1 MTEIALRVQ
10 NVVKDFDVYD
20 RPRDLAIEVLTRK
33 KRHKTFRALDGISLE
48 VPKGEILG
56 IIGSNGAG
64 KSTLLKII
72 TGVLDATYGSVEIS
86 GRVTAIL
93 ELGLGFNPEY
103 SGRENIFLS
112 GLLYGMD
119 RPEIE
124 RKLESIIEFSGL
136 GSFIERPVKTYSSG
150 MHARLAFSIATAA
163 EPEILIIDEA
173 LSAGDAM
180 FLQKCMRR
188 LHELCTGGR
197 TVLMVSHGTTLLAQ
211 ICTRVAWLER
221 GKIKMVDSPLA
232 VVQAYD
238 IAAHQG
244 ANEDSWIE
252 EVDDRLAPE
261 PLPGTSAFASEA
273 AETPPNQVFRR
284 GPILIEK
291 VTLLN
296 NRGEPT
302 SHLSFLD
309 PYTIRVEYRCDGEL
323 PKETLGVAVAINQRS
338 DLKPIMSWFSQNRL
352 PDETPETYASA
363 AFRKPPYRQ
372 GTIELRFPFAPFR
385 PGEYFLSVGLLPNL
399 PGTWSFYE
407 YRHFFYTFSVEAPGF
422 ELGAPI
428 FIVPRVVNSERTS
441 SEEGAQAPA
450 VDIVATALDA
460 ATLGEEVA
468 AICFKD
474 GGYPDKWPKH
484 HACPAC
490 ESSHVKDAFIKG
502 GFKHRRCQLCGLIFL
517 DPYPPRE
524 IRDRLYAGQYYTKIR
539 EFYELPRA
547 REGLG
552 SGEFS
557 APRDILEEVI
567 ENATRGKA
575 QGSWLDVGGGLGA
588 FAGFVKERRPKWS
601 VALNDD
607 NPISV
612 KLAHELF
619 GLEIIPT
626 SPQEIIAQGRRF
638 DIVSSVAV
646 LEHIPEPIEF
656 LETYARLLKPGGT
669 LVVIIPQFTPLNAAV
684 SKAASPNAT
693 PPFHTSLFDE
703 TSFRLLLERLKGFFD
718 VVIEQ
723 RGPAAFSLLEHVN
736 FGDHWDVAMPSAEE
750 PTPRSIKLK
759 PYTDEETRILNALDL
774 AAKEMGEYFARTDG
788 RLYLVGY
795 LRSKA
800 EE

>member
-10 NVVKDFDVYD
+10 SVVKDFDVYD
-20 RPRDLAIEVLTRK
+20 RPRDLAIEILTRR
-33 KRHKTFRALDGISLE
+33 KRHKTFRALDGISIE

-72 TGVLDATYGSVEIS
+72 TGVLDATSGSVEIS

-124 RKLESIIEFSGL
+124 RKLDSIVEFSGL
-136 GSFIERPVKTYSSG
+136 GNFIERPVKTYSSG

-180 FLQKCMRR
+180 FLQKCTRR
-188 LHELCTGGR
+188 LHELCAGGR

-221 GKIKMVDSPLA
+221 GKIKMLDSPLA

-252 EVDDRLAPE
+252 EVDDRLAPDL
-261 PLPGTSAFASEA
+261 LPESSAFDADTT
-273 AETPPNQVFRR
+273 ETPPNQVFRR
-284 GPILIEK
+284 GPLLIEK

-302 SHLSFLD
+302 SRLGFLD
-309 PYTIRVEYRCDGEL
+309 PYTVRVEYRCDGAL
-323 PKETLGVAVAINQRS
+323 PKETLGVAIAINQRS
-338 DLKPIMSWFSQNRL
+338 DLKPIMSWFSHNRL
-352 PDETPETYASA
+352 PDETPETYLSA
-363 AFRKPPYRQ
+363 PFRKPPQQR
-372 GTIELRFPFAPFR
+372 GTIELRFPYAPFR
-385 PGEYFLSVGLLPNL
+385 PGEYFLSIGLLPNI
-399 PGTWSFYE
+399 PGAWSFYE

-428 FIVPRVVNSERTS
+428 FLVPRVVSSERLSHEES
-441 SEEGAQAPA
+441 SNLLAENNA
-450 VDIVATALDA
+450 ATDRDP

-474 GGYPDKWPKH
+474 GGYPERWPKH
-484 HACPAC
+484 KGCPAC
-490 ESSHVKDAFIKG
+490 ASQFIKDAFVKG
-502 GFKHRRCQLCGLIFL
+502 GFQHRRCQICGLIFL

-547 REGLG
+547 RSGLG
-552 SGEFS
+552 TSEFT
-557 APRDILEEVI
+557 APREILEEVI
-567 ENATRGKA
+567 ENATSAKTRGD
-575 QGSWLDVGGGLGA
+575 WLDVGGGLGA
-588 FAGFVKERRPKWS
+588 FGGFVKERRPKWS

-607 NPISV
+607 NPKSLEI
-612 KLAHELF
+612 ARELF
-619 GLEIIPT
+619 DLEVIST
-626 SPQEIIAQGRRF
+626 SPEEIFSQGRRF
-638 DIVSSVAV
+638 DVVSSVAV
-646 LEHIPEPIEF
+646 LEHVPEPLEF
-656 LETYARLLKPGGT
+656 LQTYASLLRTGGM
-669 LVVIIPQFTPLNAAV
+669 LVVIIPQFTPLNAAI

-703 TSFRLLLERLKGFFD
+703 CSFRTLLERVKGFSK
-718 VVIEQ
+718 VTIEQ

-750 PTPRSIKLK
+750 PLPKSIKLK
-759 PYTDEETRILNALDL
+759 PYTAEETRILNALDM
-774 AAKEMGEYFARTDG
+774 ASKEVGDYFARTDG

-795 LRSKA
+795 LLNRQ
-800 EE
+800 